1 MAGPVV
7 IFLSSGGWAQRYQAA
22 TLALTAAAFGD
33 PVHLALSA
41 DALSAWLGGRF
52 DEGAPPTAA
61 AARVA
66 SLRVMLDEGRRDLG
80 VRVVACETAVR
91 LAGFSP
97 DEAAASLDGI
107 VGLPELWRIARAGRA
122 VAF

>member
-1 MAGPVV
+1 MSGPVV
-7 IFLSSGGWAQRYQAA
+7 IFLGSGGWAQRHQAA
-22 TLALTAAAFGD
+22 ALALTAAAFGD
-33 PVHLALSA
+33 AVHLALSA

-66 SLRVMLDEGRRDLG
+66 SLKVMLDEGRRDLG
-80 VRVVACETAVR
+80 LRVVACDTEVR

-97 DEAAASLDGI
+97 GEAAASLDGI
-107 VGLPELWRIARAGRA
+107 VGLPELWRLAREGRA
-122 VAF
+122 FAL